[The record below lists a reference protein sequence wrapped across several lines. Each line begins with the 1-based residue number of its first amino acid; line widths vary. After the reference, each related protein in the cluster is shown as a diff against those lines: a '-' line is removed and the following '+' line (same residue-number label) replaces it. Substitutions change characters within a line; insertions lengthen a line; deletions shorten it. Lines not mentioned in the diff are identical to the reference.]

1 MDWAS
6 VAKILSEQGERPLM
20 LLDSAFRVR
29 MVNRETEK
37 AFGFDRAQVE
47 GKVWSSVYVA
57 REHAAEVRASLEAA
71 LHGTLPRQD
80 VTVRTKAGNQVRVAF
95 EFSSVGHGAH
105 GGLLMI
111 ATRLTPVWQAGQGA
125 QCDRDYEVSIAG
137 SRFGSL
143 AWVCSAGSLV
153 QSWERDTRCYTLFHG
168 LDRPCADCPVLRGE
182 GRWPRTRVRHHAPP
196 AKSASAP
203 VFEVITVE
211 EVDSTAVRVR
221 VRHVDE
227 AMLAAIQEAK
237 LAWLADRAGLSKR
250 EREVF
255 GHLVL
260 GRGTDDIAQLVGI
273 SSRTVKHHQGSVLRK
288 LGADSR
294 ADLMRIVF

>member
-6 VAKILSEQGERPLM
+6 VAKILSEQGERPLV

-29 MVNRETEK
+29 MINRETEK
-37 AFGFDRAQVE
+37 TFGFERAQVE

-57 REHAAEVRASLEAA
+57 RERGAEVRSLLEAA

-80 VTVRTKAGNQVRVAF
+80 ITVRTKAGSQVRVDF
-95 EFSSVGHGAH
+95 EFSRVGQGSHA
-105 GGLLMI
+105 GLLMV
-111 ATRLTPVWQAGQGA
+111 AMRLTPVWRGGLGA
-125 QCDRDYEVSIAG
+125 QADRDYEITIAG

-143 AWVCSAGSLV
+143 AWFCSAGSTM

-168 LDRPCADCPVLRGE
+168 LERPCADCPVLRGD
-182 GRWPRTRVRHHAPP
+182 GRWPKTNVRHHA
-196 AKSASAP
+196 AQTKSASSL

-211 EVDSTAVRVR
+211 EVDSAAVRVR

-227 AMLAAIQEAK
+227 AMLAAIQETK